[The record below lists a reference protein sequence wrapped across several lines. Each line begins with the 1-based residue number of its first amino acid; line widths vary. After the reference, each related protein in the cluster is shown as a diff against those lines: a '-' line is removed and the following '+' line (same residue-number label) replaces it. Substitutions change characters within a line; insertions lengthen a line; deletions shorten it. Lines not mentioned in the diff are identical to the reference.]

1 MYEANP
7 MAFLAE
13 QSGGIAT
20 DGHHRILEIQPTSLH
35 QRTPLAVGSRKEM
48 GLLAEVLQSTPE
60 H

>member
-1 MYEANP
+1 LHVERIGRSP
-7 MAFLAE
+7 
-13 QSGGIAT
+13 T
-20 DGHHRILEIQPTSLH
+20 DGHGRILDIKPSSLH